1 MKFTKV
7 LLSAACSVLLFAGC
21 SANNKAIITVNGEAV
36 TKADYNEV
44 MDVVKNNP
52 QYKSAPE
59 EQKKEDSPMMLL
71 ARERIVQD
79 LIVRK
84 LLDQEYAK
92 RKITATNEEIEA
104 KKQEVIKELGS
115 KERFNEL
122 LKQNNITEDK
132 INKDLANE
140 VRINKLLEATSNV
153 SVSDKEVKDFY
164 KQNEKQFDY
173 PQRVRASHI
182 LIEANPEMIKKAII
196 DADKDG
202 KLSAA
207 DIDKKVKEEM
217 DKKMALAR
225 DVRAQAIANP
235 KNFAA
240 LAQKYSDDKG
250 SAQKGGDLGFFPREA
265 MVKEFSD
272 AAFSLKPD
280 TVSEIVVTQFGN
292 HIIIVTDRA
301 AAGIAP
307 YEQVKGEIKAYLE
320 QSKKISALQNLFDGL
335 KSNAKIEFNDPA
347 FDPKNIQDKLK
358 KTKLRTEKSRTTECK
373 KIKII

>member
-21 SANNKAIITVNGEAV
+21 SVNNKAIVTVNGDAI
-36 TKADYNEV
+36 TKADYEKV

-52 QYKSAPE
+52 QYKSASE
-59 EQKKEDSPMMLL
+59 EQKRENSPMMLL

-92 RKITATNEEIEA
+92 RNITASDAEIQAKKEEII
-104 KKQEVIKELGS
+104 KQVGS
-115 KERFNEL
+115 KEKFDEL
-122 LKQNNITEDK
+122 LKQNNVTEKKINEDIANEVK
-132 INKDLANE
+132 INKL
-140 VRINKLLEATSNV
+140 VEATANV
-153 SVSDKEVKDFY
+153 SVSDNDVKDFY
-164 KQNEKQFDY
+164 NQNKAQFNY

-182 LIEANPEMIKKAII
+182 LIEANPEMIRKNII

-207 DIDKKVKEEM
+207 DINKKVQEEL
-217 DKKMALAR
+217 DKKMALAK
-225 DVRAQAIANP
+225 DVRAQALNNP

-240 LAQKYSDDKG
+240 LAQKYSDDKA
-250 SAQKGGDLGFFPREA
+250 SALKGGDLGFFPREA

-272 AAFSLKPD
+272 VAFSIKPD
-280 TVSEIVVTQFGN
+280 TVSEIVVTRFGN

-301 AAGIAP
+301 AAGLAP
-307 YEQVKGEIKAYLE
+307 LEQVKGEIKAYLE
-320 QSKKISALQNLFDGL
+320 QNKKIAALQNLFDGL
-335 KSNAKIEFNDPA
+335 KSNAKIEFNDPS
-347 FDPKNIQDKLK
+347 FDPQNIQKQLK
-358 KTKLRTEKSRTTECK
+358 SVTATPQGAPADNSQTSAK
-373 KIKII
+373 

>member
-7 LLSAACSVLLFAGC
+7 LLSAACYVLLFAGC
-21 SANNKAIITVNGEAV
+21 SADNKAIITVNGEAV

-358 KTKLRTEKSRTTECK
+358 KQNYEQEKAAQQSAK
-373 KIKII
+373 K

>member
-21 SANNKAIITVNGEAV
+21 SADNKAIITVNGEAV

-164 KQNEKQFDY
+164 QQNEKQFDY

-358 KTKLRTEKSRTTECK
+358 KQNYEQEKAAQQSAK
-373 KIKII
+373 K